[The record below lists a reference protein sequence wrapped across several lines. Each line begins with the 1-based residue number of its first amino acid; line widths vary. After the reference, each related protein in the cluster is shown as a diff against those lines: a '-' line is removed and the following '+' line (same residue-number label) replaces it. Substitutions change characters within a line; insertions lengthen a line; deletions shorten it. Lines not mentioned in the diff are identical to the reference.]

1 MKTEGLTMNQLAE
14 RNADH
19 VATIT
24 SGGRQMS
31 AVIKHPAIRY
41 HGGKFRLASW
51 IISHFPA
58 HRCYV
63 EPFGGGASVLLKK
76 APSEAEVYNDLD
88 GDVVNLFRVLRNSES
103 RQALIDACALTPYS
117 RGEFCCAYEQ
127 TDDPIEQARR
137 LIVRATM
144 GFGSAGATKG
154 KTGFRLDTRRN
165 SATAQKIW
173 ARQPDN
179 LAAVGSR
186 FAGVL
191 IENRDAIQCMRDH
204 DTVSTLHFVDPP
216 YVHETRVE
224 TAKNSAYRFE
234 MTNAQHAE
242 LLNTLK
248 ELRGAVIVCGY
259 NSDLYNNALTG
270 WKRLTRTTAANGSAG
285 SVQRTECLWINPAA
299 QQKQESA
306 E

>member
-1 MKTEGLTMNQLAE
+1 MDNK
-14 RNADH
+14 
-19 VATIT
+19 
-24 SGGRQMS
+24 
-31 AVIKHPAIRY
+31 IKHPAIRY

-51 IISHFPA
+51 IISHFPE

-76 APSEAEVYNDLD
+76 EASEAEVYNDLD
-88 GDVVNLFRVLRNSES
+88 GDVVNLFRVLRNPETA
-103 RQALIDACALTPYS
+103 QQLINACALTPYS
-117 RGEFCCAYEQ
+117 RDEFNCAYE
-127 TDDPIEQARR
+127 DSENRVEQARR

-154 KTGFRLDTRRN
+154 KTGFRLDTKRN
-165 SATAQKIW
+165 SATAQRIW

-179 LAAVGSR
+179 LAAVASR

-191 IENRDAIQCMRDH
+191 IENRSAIQCMRDH

-234 MTNAQHAE
+234 MTNEEHAE
-242 LLNTLK
+242 LLNVLK

-259 NSDLYNNALTG
+259 NSDLYNNALSG
-270 WKRLTRTTAANGSAG
+270 WKRVTRTTAANGFAG
-285 SVQRTECLWINPAA
+285 SVRRTECLWLNPAA
-299 QQKQESA
+299 QQKQERA
-306 E
+306 A